1 METEQKTEVVAD
13 DAVGRNA
20 VVHEDELAALK
31 DSRERDMPV
40 FLADR
45 GKSHVGPWVVATS
58 DHQAKLA
65 MVDWVYPMSKLTKR
79 QRDER
84 YTVLLENKITGS
96 PQLAIVPRKYTAAEI
111 DKMLEMARNC

>member
-20 VVHEDELAALK
+20 VVYEDELAALK

-40 FLADR
+40 FEVEEPRRNMLEGSIR
-45 GKSHVGPWVVATS
+45 VVGPWVVATS

-65 MVDWVYPMSKLTKR
+65 MVDWVFPMSKLTKR

-84 YTVLLENKITGS
+84 YTVLLERQVAQVTEPKTS
-96 PQLAIVPRKYTAAEI
+96 
-111 DKMLEMARNC
+111 

>member
-1 METEQKTEVVAD
+1 LEIVEMETEQKAEVVAD

-40 FLADR
+40 FEVADGDVLR
-45 GKSHVGPWVVATS
+45 VVGPWVVATS

-84 YTVLLENKITGS
+84 YTVLLEQQIAQVTEPKA
-96 PQLAIVPRKYTAAEI
+96 L
-111 DKMLEMARNC
+111 